1 VVAFFRRC
9 APRRTISSPDH
20 RRAPDRRR
28 PISTPSPARGGRRQR
43 ARPSAIAE
51 NRELSTTPTP
61 TPTPAIADSP
71 ATGLAWRRVDLH
83 LHTPASSDY
92 QQPGVSFL
100 DILRKAEERGLDLIA
115 FTDHNSVRGYADLW
129 REIEDLELLEYLGR
143 LREDEAERLAE
154 YRRLL
159 STIVLLP
166 GFEFTA
172 TLGFHVLA
180 IFPETT
186 SVRKME
192 HLLMTLG
199 VPEDRFGRGE
209 VGATTDVLAAYRLLD
224 QHGALV
230 IGAHVNSANGIAMQG
245 LRFGGQTKIAYTQ
258 DEHLHALEVTDLE
271 TPGNRRS
278 TARFFNGTKAEYPRR
293 MHAIQGSDAHRLD
306 QDPLR
311 PSNFGIGERATEVLV
326 PSPSFQSLKTLFAGN
341 EFDRTRAARP
351 LPGQGDQVKLARE
364 EGNSATQAFHE
375 HLTTKRTGAANV
387 LRDLVALAN
396 TGGGTIFVGASAAE
410 KRPIAGVGDATA
422 TRQQLLDEIARNVSP
437 DPRVDVET
445 LHSDGK
451 PVLAVRVPEGTEKPH
466 ALAPGAIY
474 VRQGGESALA
484 SRDQIVAM
492 VRASA
497 AGTPVAAAQP
507 TERPVPLAAAPT
519 EPAGEGPRHRRS
531 ARPRGGRPAIAGTA
545 PVASRTTPAAK
556 EGQPPG
562 TNGASEATPASR
574 PRRGDVAPQTG
585 VEIVAS
591 HQENG
596 TATYTMRD
604 LRTSEA
610 TEGVTRDSAR
620 GLWRYAIEQREE
632 KTVEEGHIRWKGD
645 RGFWKTYRASG
656 GEPRYN
662 LAYRGNGTLR
672 IFYGVSLE
680 GLDADWRAVLPQR
693 QPVEA

>member
-1 VVAFFRRC
+1 MRPA
-9 APRRTISSPDH
+9 PDH
-20 RRAPDRRR
+20 FIALQRQAPDWRR
-28 PISTPSPARGGRRQR
+28 PISNPSPARGGRRQR

-51 NRELSTTPTP
+51 NRELLPTP
-61 TPTPAIADSP
+61 VPAIEETP
-71 ATGLAWRRVDLH
+71 ATGLAWRRIDLH

-92 QQPGVSFL
+92 QETGVSFL
-100 DILRKAEERGLDLIA
+100 DVLRKAEERGLDLIA

-143 LREDEAERLAE
+143 LREGESERLAE

-159 STIVLLP
+159 SAIVLLP

-172 TLGFHVLA
+172 TLGFHILA

-199 VPEDRFGRGE
+199 VAEDRFGRGE

-258 DEHLHALEVTDLE
+258 DTHLHALEVTDLE
-271 TPGNRRS
+271 TPANRRS

-311 PSNFGIGERATEVLV
+311 PSNLGVGERATEVLV
-326 PSPSFQSLKTLFAGN
+326 LSLSFQSLKALFTGN
-341 EFDRTRAARP
+341 DFDRTRAARP

-410 KRPIAGVGDATA
+410 KRPIAGVGDAAA
-422 TRQQLLDEIARNVSP
+422 TRQLLLDEIARHVSP
-437 DPRVDVET
+437 DPLIDVET

-451 PVLAVRVPEGTEKPH
+451 PVLAVRVPDGSEKPY

-474 VRQGGESALA
+474 VRQGGESLPA

-492 VRASA
+492 VRGA
-497 AGTPVAAAQP
+497 AQDPPVVVPQPVAKPEAPVSEPAEIARES
-507 TERPVPLAAAPT
+507 ERQRGSVRRRRGRSTVAGAAP
-519 EPAGEGPRHRRS
+519 A
-531 ARPRGGRPAIAGTA
+531 A
-545 PVASRTTPAAK
+545 PRTTSAVKKGQVPGAIGTSDIAPAPS
-556 EGQPPG
+556 QPR
-562 TNGASEATPASR
+562 ADPA
-574 PRRGDVAPQTG
+574 PPTG
-585 VEIVAS
+585 VEIVAT
-591 HQENG
+591 QPGNG

-610 TEGVTRDSAR
+610 TEGVTRDAAR

-632 KTVEEGHIRWKGD
+632 KTVEEGHIRWRGE

-662 LAYRGNGTLR
+662 LAYRGNGTMR

-680 GLDADWRAVLPQR
+680 GLDDDWRAVLPLR
-693 QPVEA
+693 QAIEA